1 MDQGRYLHEILADGT
16 IVDNRH
22 YRYHDGLLALPHN
35 SLTINGGRGWTR
47 VDRVFDFLRATAKLA
62 AGADAAPTNVVIV
75 GPDGYEHNTEDPFLA
90 LSGFGADDFTLQ
102 TGNLV
107 GSISLRDKPDYALN
121 ISSRFGDAFLKF
133 IVADADGFAELPDLG
148 AHADGGLHWL
158 LPYLWAVK
166 MRKAWRLG
174 LPKLYATRA
183 ESTPHVR
190 GRIDPLSHITGES
203 LARYHC
209 SYREHSYDNPA
220 TRLIARVLQLNGTP
234 AFLPDAQQ
242 MQRTFQAAT
251 HGARHHLPELL
262 ATAPVRNPYYSDYN
276 PLIELSK
283 LILRGHSRDIGA
295 GARANALLF
304 DVSVLFEYFI
314 RKLLKRRGLSLQGKS
329 SVALAIPAGLPD
341 GRLRRLIPDLI
352 FDAGGRQH
360 VFDVKY
366 KSFDFVYGA
375 AREDLFQL
383 HTYVSQ
389 VSARGPVGSCGFIY
403 PVSERQWDKQGLQR
417 YGGVISQPFRH
428 GAQQMHFHVVFLKV
442 PDQDGLAREEHH
454 AGFAQRFAASCEDFV
469 RGLRQ
474 AIDPSPGNLNRTEP
488 HASLRHG
495 FFCRVEV
502 A

>member
-1 MDQGRYLHEILADGT
+1 MDRAPYLHQILADGT

-22 YRYHDGLLALPHN
+22 YRYHDGVLTSHRDTLPVN
-35 SLTINGGRGWTR
+35 PGTGWR
-47 VDRVFDFLRATAKLA
+47 KVAEVYDFLRATATLA
-62 AGADAAPTNVVIV
+62 TGAHAAPTNVVIAT
-75 GPDGYEHNTEDPFLA
+75 PDGYEHNTDDPFLA

-107 GSISLRDKPDYALN
+107 GTIHLRDKRDYALN
-121 ISSRFGDAFLKF
+121 ISSRFGDAFLKY

-174 LPKLYATRA
+174 LPKLYATRT

-190 GRIDPLSHITGES
+190 GRIDPLSHITGEA

-220 TRLIARVLQLNGTP
+220 TRLIARVLQLSDTP
-234 AFLPDAQQ
+234 AFLPDAQLI
-242 MQRTFQAAT
+242 QRTFQAAT

-276 PLIELSK
+276 PLIALSK

-304 DVSVLFEYFI
+304 DVSMLFEYFI
-314 RKLLKRRGLSLQGKS
+314 RKLLQRRGLSLQGKS
-329 SVALAIPAGLPD
+329 SAALTIPAGLPD
-341 GRLRRLIPDLI
+341 GRLRRLIPDLV

-366 KSFDFVYGA
+366 KSFDFKFGA

-389 VSARGPVGSCGFIY
+389 VSTRGPVGSCGFIY

-428 GAQQMHFHVVFLKV
+428 GAQEMRFHVVFLKV
-442 PDQDGLAREEHH
+442 PKQDGLPDTEHQRT
-454 AGFAQRFAASCEDFV
+454 FAERFAANCDDFV

-474 AIDPSPGNLNRTEP
+474 AIDPSSQGLERD
-488 HASLRHG
+488 
-495 FFCRVEV
+495 
-502 A
+502 